1 MIAMATK
8 YPTGDP
14 MTLGNM
20 RVLGVQRLSPTAST
34 HHGDMKG

>member
-20 RVLGVQRLSPTAST
+20 RVLGVQRLVAPAEKLNASRP
-34 HHGDMKG
+34 